1 MSHNRN
7 KYEKARRRLAAVTFL
22 SNISLDGSFKDTELC
37 QILDKS
43 SKTDKCD
50 SASKVK
56 NVANH
61 NEKDVTRHKIRSG
74 TKMPQCSPLHR
85 MGSDNHSLNSDSEF
99 AHMTPV
105 KNACNNSFRDRC
117 SSGNAELYKDRH
129 PSLRIRKTCTQ
140 EEKSSAES
148 LNFGNIFIQ
157 CRLRTSSTCIPENQT
172 YTKEFKLF
180 RGSKG
185 VSFKDERLAFTPS
198 QGVPCAIFSTIPYS
212 KTTRCARSDLRKDGV
227 RRRNTSG
234 PRPLSA
240 ITDNGVD
247 PFDLL
252 GLEREEHGQDISYSK
267 LLVPSRI
274 CTREQYRKMYEAD
287 FTDKAS
293 WKVLNRHPHVIART
307 KLLTRHK
314 DKQWCFSYE
323 SAQRSTIASSPPH
336 SSIENKTFDWDE
348 EALLAQKY
356 GSAKVK
362 AVHYCPNVLDDPE
375 LIAGKHRTLLTFTS
389 YMTSIIDYVRPQ
401 DLKKELND
409 KFREKFP
416 HIKLTLSKLRSI
428 KKEMRKIAKHDSGG
442 IDLLSVAQAY
452 VYFEKL
458 ILANLINKDNRKL
471 CAGACLLLSAKLNDV
486 KGEMLKALIERIE
499 TTFRVNRKDLMKFE
513 FAVLVALEFGL
524 HVPPYEVFP
533 HYQRLL
539 HDS

>member
-1 MSHNRN
+1 MSLNRN

-22 SNISLDGSFKDTELC
+22 SNISLDGSFKDTELRN
-37 QILDKS
+37 ILNNSKS
-43 SKTDKCD
+43 EKCD
-50 SASKVK
+50 G
-56 NVANH
+56 
-61 NEKDVTRHKIRSG
+61 G
-74 TKMPQCSPLHR
+74 TKAKDAQNNYGDNNRNRTKLTNPSPVPKIN
-85 MGSDNHSLNSDSEF
+85 GDNNSLSSDSEQPN
-99 AHMTPV
+99 HTPI
-105 KNACNNSFRDRC
+105 KGTNSQYRERC
-117 SSGNAELYKDRH
+117 SSGNTDLVRDKH
-129 PSLRIRKTCTQ
+129 SSVKVRKIPGIAQ
-140 EEKSSAES
+140 EEKSSSES
-148 LNFGNIFIQ
+148 LNFGRF
-157 CRLRTSSTCIPENQT
+157 RTSSIVISEKHN
-172 YTKEFKLF
+172 YLKEFRVIKAT
-180 RGSKG
+180 KG
-185 VSFKDERLAFTPS
+185 VSFKDERLAFTPF
-198 QGVPCAIFSTIPYS
+198 QGVPCVLFSIIPYS
-212 KTTRCARSDLRKDGV
+212 KTTKTNRSDLRKDGV

-240 ITDNGVD
+240 ITDNGID

-252 GLEREEHGQDISYSK
+252 GLEKEENGQDISYSK
-267 LLVPSRI
+267 LLVPSRVF
-274 CTREQYRKMYEAD
+274 TREQYRKMYEGDYA
-287 FTDKAS
+287 DKAT
-293 WKVLNRHPHVIART
+293 WKILNRHPHVIAR
-307 KLLTRHK
+307 
-314 DKQWCFSYE
+314 CFSYE
-323 SAQRSTIASSPPH
+323 SSQRTTTASSPPH
-336 SSIENKTFDWDE
+336 SSIETKTFDWDE
-348 EALLAQKY
+348 GAILAQKY
-356 GSAKVK
+356 
-362 AVHYCPNVLDDPE
+362 VHYCPNVLDDPE

-428 KKEMRKIAKHDSGG
+428 KKEMRKIAKYDNGG

-486 KGEMLKALIERIE
+486 KGEMLKALLERIE
-499 TTFRVNRKDLMKFE
+499 TTFRLNRKDLIKFE

>member
-1 MSHNRN
+1 MFNNRF

-22 SNISLDGSFKDTELC
+22 SNISLDGTIKGTDLVHLAEKSLKTEKA
-37 QILDKS
+37 DVG
-43 SKTDKCD
+43 D
-50 SASKVK
+50 SNTEHDELK
-56 NVANH
+56 NNSC
-61 NEKDVTRHKIRSG
+61 NRQKKI
-74 TKMPQCSPLHR
+74 QVSPLHR
-85 MGSDNHSLNSDSEF
+85 LGADNHSLSSDSELTNTI
-99 AHMTPV
+99 TPV
-105 KNACNNSFRDRC
+105 KSNINTFRERC
-117 SSGNAELYKDRH
+117 ASGNTDSFKDKQASGRVKKGH
-129 PSLRIRKTCTQ
+129 LVSVTGVTTDD
-140 EEKSSAES
+140 KSSTES
-148 LNFGNIFIQ
+148 LNFGRIRNVNN
-157 CRLRTSSTCIPENQT
+157 CIPENHS
-172 YTKEFKLF
+172 KEL
-180 RGSKG
+180 RLVRPSKG
-185 VSFKDERLAFTPS
+185 VSFRDERLAFAPS
-198 QGVPCAIFSTIPYS
+198 QGVPCVVFSTIPYS
-212 KTTRCARSDLRKDGV
+212 KTVRNPRSDLRKDGV

-252 GLEREEHGQDISYSK
+252 GLEREENGQDISYSK
-267 LLVPSRI
+267 LLVPSRV
-274 CTREQYRKMYEAD
+274 CTREQYKKMYEGD
-287 FTDKAS
+287 FTDKS
-293 WKVLNRHPHVIART
+293 NWKILNRHPHVIAR
-307 KLLTRHK
+307 
-314 DKQWCFSYE
+314 CFSYE
-323 SAQRSTIASSPPH
+323 SSQRTTMAASPPH
-336 SSIENKTFDWDE
+336 SSVEMKTFDWDE
-348 EALLAQKY
+348 GTLISQKY
-356 GSAKVK
+356 
-362 AVHYCPNVLDDPE
+362 VHYCPNVLDDPE

-428 KKEMRKIAKHDSGG
+428 KKEMRKIAKHDGGG

-486 KGEMLKALIERIE
+486 KGETLKALIERIE
-499 TTFRVNRKDLMKFE
+499 TTFRVNRKDLMRFE

>member
-1 MSHNRN
+1 MTSNRS

-22 SNISLDGSFKDTELC
+22 SNISLDGTFKDTELA
-37 QILDKS
+37 QIAEKS
-43 SKTDKCD
+43 LKIDKTDAVRD
-50 SASKVK
+50 V
-56 NVANH
+56 H
-61 NEKDVTRHKIRSG
+61 NEKEVTLRNGVRPRSKG
-74 TKMPQCSPLHR
+74 PQASPVHR
-85 MGSDNHSLNSDSEF
+85 LGADNHSLSSDSELT
-99 AHMTPV
+99 ATVTPV
-105 KNACNNSFRDRC
+105 KSSATHAFRERC
-117 SSGNAELYKDRH
+117 STGNTDSFKDKH
-129 PSLRIRKTCTQ
+129 PATKTKKGHLVSLTGATTDDR
-140 EEKSSAES
+140 SSSES
-148 LNFGNIFIQ
+148 LNFGRF
-157 CRLRTSSTCIPENQT
+157 RSSNTCIPENHLVN
-172 YTKEFKLF
+172 KEVRLV
-180 RGSKG
+180 RATRG
-185 VSFKDERLAFTPS
+185 VSFKDERLAFAPS
-198 QGVPCAIFSTIPYS
+198 QGVPCVVFSTIPYS
-212 KTTRCARSDLRKDGV
+212 KTIRSVRTDLRKDGV

-234 PRPLSA
+234 PRPLSS

-252 GLEREEHGQDISYSK
+252 GLEKEENGQDISYSK
-267 LLVPSRI
+267 LLVPSRV
-274 CTREQYRKMYEAD
+274 CTREQYKKMYEGD

-293 WKVLNRHPHVIART
+293 WKILNRHPHVIAR
-307 KLLTRHK
+307 
-314 DKQWCFSYE
+314 CFSYE
-323 SAQRSTIASSPPH
+323 SSQRTTMASSPPH
-336 SSIENKTFDWDE
+336 STVEMKTFDWDE
-348 EALLAQKY
+348 GSLLSQKF
-356 GSAKVK
+356 
-362 AVHYCPNVLDDPE
+362 VHYCPNVLDDPE

-428 KKEMRKIAKHDSGG
+428 KKEMRKIAKHDNGG

-499 TTFRVNRKDLMKFE
+499 TTFRVNRKDLMRFE

>member
-1 MSHNRN
+1 MSSNRN

-22 SNISLDGSFKDTELC
+22 SNISLDGSFKDTELVK
-37 QILDKS
+37 ISDKS
-43 SKTDKCD
+43 AKSEKSDLVIKSDSKDIVVRNNVQNKNKVPQSSPVHRLGTD
-50 SASKVK
+50 
-56 NVANH
+56 N
-61 NEKDVTRHKIRSG
+61 
-74 TKMPQCSPLHR
+74 Q
-85 MGSDNHSLNSDSEF
+85 SLSSDSE
-99 AHMTPV
+99 HTNITPV
-105 KNACNNSFRDRC
+105 KGHVFRDRC
-117 SSGNAELYKDRH
+117 PSVNTESFKEKHSSRIKKNHIITAED
-129 PSLRIRKTCTQ
+129 
-140 EEKSSAES
+140 KSSSES
-148 LNFGNIFIQ
+148 LNFGRF
-157 CRLRTSSTCIPENQT
+157 RSSSICIPENPLQNEVRVVRAT
-172 YTKEFKLF
+172 
-180 RGSKG
+180 KG
-185 VSFKDERLAFTPS
+185 VAFRDERLALVPP
-198 QGVPCAIFSTIPYS
+198 QGVPCVIFSTIPYS
-212 KTTRCARSDLRKDGV
+212 KTIRSARADLRKDGV

-252 GLEREEHGQDISYSK
+252 GLEREETGQDISYSK
-267 LLVPSRI
+267 LLVPSRV
-274 CTREQYRKMYEAD
+274 CTREQYRKMYEGD
-287 FTDKAS
+287 FSDKSS
-293 WKVLNRHPHVIART
+293 WKLSNRHPHVIART

-314 DKQWCFSYE
+314 DKKWCFSYE
-323 SAQRSTIASSPPH
+323 SSQRTNVASSPPH
-336 SSIENKTFDWDE
+336 SSVEIKSFDWDE
-348 EALLAQKY
+348 GSILAQKY
-356 GSAKVK
+356 VQ
-362 AVHYCPNVLDDPE
+362 YCPNVLDDPE

-416 HIKLTLSKLRSI
+416 HIKLTLSKLRSL

-442 IDLLSVAQAY
+442 VDLLSVAQAY

-499 TTFRVNRKDLMKFE
+499 TTFRVNRKDLMKCE

>member
-1 MSHNRN
+1 MSYNRN

-22 SNISLDGSFKDTELC
+22 SNISLDGSFMDTELC
-37 QILDKS
+37 KIVDKKS

-50 SASKVK
+50 SARETQ
-56 NVANH
+56 NYN
-61 NEKDVTRHKIRSG
+61 KDASRNSAWNKI
-74 TKMPQCSPLHR
+74 KPQTSPIQR
-85 MGSDNHSLNSDSEF
+85 FGGDNNSISSDSEQ
-99 AHMTPV
+99 AAVTPV
-105 KNACNNSFRDRC
+105 KGLNSSYRERC
-117 SSGNAELYKDRH
+117 SSEGFKDRRS
-129 PSLRIRKTCTQ
+129 SLRARKVVAITQ
-140 EEKSSAES
+140 DDKSSSES
-148 LNFGNIFIQ
+148 LNFGRF
-157 CRLRTSSTCIPENQT
+157 RTSSTCIPENS
-172 YTKEFKLF
+172 YNKEIRMVK
-180 RGSKG
+180 STKG
-185 VSFKDERLAFTPS
+185 VSFKDERLAFAPT
-198 QGVPCAIFSTIPYS
+198 QGVPCVLFSTIPYS
-212 KTTRCARSDLRKDGV
+212 KTVRGVRTDLRKDGV

-240 ITDNGVD
+240 ITDNGID
-247 PFDLL
+247 PFDLM
-252 GLEREEHGQDISYSK
+252 GLEKEENGQEISYSK
-267 LLVPSRI
+267 LLIPSRV
-274 CTREQYRKMYEAD
+274 CTREQYKKMYEGDYA
-287 FTDKAS
+287 DKAS
-293 WKVLNRHPHVIART
+293 WKILNRHPHVIAR
-307 KLLTRHK
+307 
-314 DKQWCFSYE
+314 CFSYE
-323 SAQRSTIASSPPH
+323 SSQRATVASSPPH
-336 SSIENKTFDWDE
+336 SSVETKTFDWDE
-348 EALLAQKY
+348 GTLLSQKY
-356 GSAKVK
+356 
-362 AVHYCPNVLDDPE
+362 VHYSPNVLDDPE

-428 KKEMRKIAKHDSGG
+428 KKEMRKIAKHDNGG

-499 TTFRVNRKDLMKFE
+499 TTFRVNKKDLIKFE

>member
-1 MSHNRN
+1 MSNNRN

-22 SNISLDGSFKDTELC
+22 SNISLDGKIKDTSIAQIADRKSKIDKPDCGGKPIDVHKEKDVSQRNSIRNKNKVPQLSPVHRAGADNHSISSDSEYTTIITPVKGMNASFRERCPSANTESFKDKHTSRSRKNHIVSLAGVNTD
-37 QILDKS
+37 DKS
-43 SKTDKCD
+43 ST
-50 SASKVK
+50 
-56 NVANH
+56 
-61 NEKDVTRHKIRSG
+61 
-74 TKMPQCSPLHR
+74 
-85 MGSDNHSLNSDSEF
+85 
-99 AHMTPV
+99 
-105 KNACNNSFRDRC
+105 
-117 SSGNAELYKDRH
+117 
-129 PSLRIRKTCTQ
+129 
-140 EEKSSAES
+140 ES
-148 LNFGNIFIQ
+148 LNFGRF
-157 CRLRTSSTCIPENQT
+157 RTSNTCIPENALV
-172 YTKEFKLF
+172 KEVRLV
-180 RGSKG
+180 RATKG
-185 VSFKDERLAFTPS
+185 VSFKDERLALVPG
-198 QGVPCAIFSTIPYS
+198 QGAPCLIFSTIPYS
-212 KTTRCARSDLRKDGV
+212 KTIRSARSDLRKDGV

-234 PRPLSA
+234 PRPLSS

-247 PFDLL
+247 PFDQL
-252 GLEREEHGQDISYSK
+252 GLEKEENGQEISYSK
-267 LLVPSRI
+267 LLIPAKVY
-274 CTREQYRKMYEAD
+274 TREQYKKMYEGD
-287 FTDKAS
+287 FTEKAN
-293 WKVLNRHPHVIART
+293 WKVINRHPHVIART

-314 DKQWCFSYE
+314 DKKWCFSYE
-323 SAQRSTIASSPPH
+323 SSQRTAIPSSPPH
-336 SSIENKTFDWDE
+336 SSVDIKSFDWDE
-348 EALLAQKY
+348 GTLLAQKY
-356 GSAKVK
+356 
-362 AVHYCPNVLDDPE
+362 VHYCPNVLDDPE

-486 KGEMLKALIERIE
+486 KGESLKALIERIE
-499 TTFRVNRKDLMKFE
+499 TTFRVNRKDLMRFE

>member
-1 MSHNRN
+1 MSNHHN

-22 SNISLDGSFKDTELC
+22 SNISLDGTFRDTEPFH
-37 QILDKS
+37 ITESIKKHD
-43 SKTDKCD
+43 KTDGHAYD
-50 SASKVK
+50 QLVISK
-56 NVANH
+56 NFGGN
-61 NEKDVTRHKIRSG
+61 RSKG
-74 TKMPQCSPLHR
+74 TQLSPEHHI
-85 MGSDNHSLNSDSEF
+85 GSENQYHSSDSELNNIV
-99 AHMTPV
+99 TPV
-105 KNACNNSFRDRC
+105 KSSVNQSFRERC
-117 SSGNAELYKDRH
+117 SSGNTDSFKDKYHLNRSRKG
-129 PSLRIRKTCTQ
+129 PIVSLPGINGDD
-140 EEKSSAES
+140 KSSTES
-148 LNFGNIFIQ
+148 LNFG
-157 CRLRTSSTCIPENQT
+157 RLRTSSSCLPDKHALA
-172 YTKEFKLF
+172 KEVRLV
-180 RGSKG
+180 RSTKG
-185 VSFKDERLAFTPS
+185 VTFKDERLAFALA
-198 QGVPCAIFSTIPYS
+198 QGVPCVVFSTIPYS
-212 KTTRCARSDLRKDGV
+212 KTIRNVRSDLRKDGV

-234 PRPLSA
+234 PRPLSS

-252 GLEREEHGQDISYSK
+252 GLEREELGQDISYSK
-267 LLVPSRI
+267 LLIPSRV
-274 CTREQYRKMYEAD
+274 CTREQYKKMYEGD
-287 FTDKAS
+287 FIDKAN
-293 WKVLNRHPHVIART
+293 WKIINRHPHVIART

-314 DKQWCFSYE
+314 DKKWCFSYE
-323 SAQRSTIASSPPH
+323 SSQRTTLASSPPH
-336 SSIENKTFDWDE
+336 SSSEIKTFDWDDGT
-348 EALLAQKY
+348 LLSKKY
-356 GSAKVK
+356 
-362 AVHYCPNVLDDPE
+362 VHYSPNVLDDPE

-428 KKEMRKIAKHDSGG
+428 KKEMRKIAKHDNGG

-499 TTFRVNRKDLMKFE
+499 TTFRVNKKDLIRFE

-539 HDS
+539 HES

>member
-1 MSHNRN
+1 MSNNRN

-22 SNISLDGSFKDTELC
+22 SNISLDGKIRDTELA
-37 QILDKS
+37 QVVNKTSRYD
-43 SKTDKCD
+43 KTD
-50 SASKVK
+50 SAPKTVDGNK
-56 NVANH
+56 D
-61 NEKDVTRHKIRSG
+61 KDVTLRNSVRNKS
-74 TKMPQCSPLHR
+74 KVPQSSPVHR
-85 MGSDNHSLNSDSEF
+85 VGNDTHSLSSDSE
-99 AHMTPV
+99 HTTTITPV
-105 KNACNNSFRDRC
+105 KAVNSSFIRERC
-117 SSGNAELYKDRH
+117 SSGTTESFKDKHASFKSRKNHIVSLTGANADD
-129 PSLRIRKTCTQ
+129 
-140 EEKSSAES
+140 KSSSES
-148 LNFGNIFIQ
+148 LNFGRF
-157 CRLRTSSTCIPENQT
+157 RTSSTCIPENHALV
-172 YTKEFKLF
+172 KEVRLV
-180 RGSKG
+180 RPTKG
-185 VSFKDERLAFTPS
+185 VSFKDERLAIVPG
-198 QGVPCAIFSTIPYS
+198 QGVPCVIFSTIPYS
-212 KTTRCARSDLRKDGV
+212 KTVRNARSDLRKDGV

-234 PRPLSA
+234 PRPLSS

-252 GLEREEHGQDISYSK
+252 GLEKEENGQEISYSK
-267 LLVPSRI
+267 LLVPSKV
-274 CTREQYRKMYEAD
+274 CTREQYKKMYEGD
-287 FTDKAS
+287 FTEKSS
-293 WKVLNRHPHVIART
+293 WKIANRHPHVIAR
-307 KLLTRHK
+307 
-314 DKQWCFSYE
+314 CFSYE
-323 SAQRSTIASSPPH
+323 SSQRTAIPSSPPH
-336 SSIENKTFDWDE
+336 SSVDIKSFDWDE
-348 EALLAQKY
+348 GTLLSQKY
-356 GSAKVK
+356 LQ
-362 AVHYCPNVLDDPE
+362 YCPNVLDDPE

-486 KGEMLKALIERIE
+486 KGEALKSLIERIE
-499 TTFRVNRKDLMKFE
+499 TTFRVNRKDLMRFE

>member
-1 MSHNRN
+1 MSYNRN

-37 QILDKS
+37 KIVDKS
-43 SKTDKCD
+43 SKGDKCD
-50 SASKVK
+50 SKDTQ
-56 NVANH
+56 NYNH
-61 NEKDVTRHKIRSG
+61 KDSYRYSTSYKLKPHTSPVQRFSG
-74 TKMPQCSPLHR
+74 
-85 MGSDNHSLNSDSEF
+85 DNNSISSDSEQTTV
-99 AHMTPV
+99 TPI
-105 KNACNNSFRDRC
+105 KGGINSSYRERC
-117 SSGNAELYKDRH
+117 SSGNTEIFRDRH
-129 PSLRIRKTCTQ
+129 CSLRARKIVAITQ
-140 EEKSSAES
+140 DDKSSSES
-148 LNFGNIFIQ
+148 LNFGRF
-157 CRLRTSSTCIPENQT
+157 RTSNTCIPEKS
-172 YTKEFKLF
+172 YDKEIRMMK
-180 RGSKG
+180 STKG
-185 VSFKDERLAFTPS
+185 VSFKDERLAFAPA
-198 QGVPCAIFSTIPYS
+198 QGVPCVLFSTIPYS
-212 KTTRCARSDLRKDGV
+212 KTIKGARADLRKEGG

-240 ITDNGVD
+240 ITDNGID
-247 PFDLL
+247 PFDLM
-252 GLEREEHGQDISYSK
+252 GLEKEENGQEISYSK
-267 LLVPSRI
+267 LLIPSRV
-274 CTREQYRKMYEAD
+274 CTREQYKKMYGGD
-287 FTDKAS
+287 YTDKSS
-293 WKVLNRHPHVIART
+293 WKIMNRQPHVIAR
-307 KLLTRHK
+307 
-314 DKQWCFSYE
+314 CFSYE
-323 SAQRSTIASSPPH
+323 SSQRATVASSPPH
-336 SSIENKTFDWDE
+336 SSVENKSFDWDE
-348 EALLAQKY
+348 GTILSQKY
-356 GSAKVK
+356 VQ
-362 AVHYCPNVLDDPE
+362 YTPNVLDDPE

-428 KKEMRKIAKHDSGG
+428 KKEMRKIAKHDNGG

-486 KGEMLKALIERIE
+486 KGEMMKALIERIE
-499 TTFRVNRKDLMKFE
+499 TTFRVNKKDLIKFE

>member
-1 MSHNRN
+1 MSHNNRN

-37 QILDKS
+37 QILDIKYNS
-43 SKTDKCD
+43 DKCD
-50 SASKVK
+50 GSKLK
-56 NVANH
+56 NIPNH
-61 NEKDVTRHKIRSG
+61 YEKDTTRSKNRNA
-74 TKMPQCSPLHR
+74 KMPQCSPAHNNDNQSIT
-85 MGSDNHSLNSDSEF
+85 SDPEY
-99 AHMTPV
+99 AHVTPIKGV
-105 KNACNNSFRDRC
+105 SNNLIRERC
-117 SSGNAELYKDRH
+117 SSGNTDLFKDRH
-129 PSLRIRKTCTQ
+129 LSLRGRKTCTQ
-140 EEKSSAES
+140 DEKSSLES
-148 LNFGNIFIQ
+148 LTFG
-157 CRLRTSSTCIPENQT
+157 RLRTSSTCIPENQT
-172 YTKEFKLF
+172 YIKELKLMK
-180 RGSKG
+180 GTKG
-185 VSFKDERLAFTPS
+185 VTFKDERLVFAPT
-198 QGVPCAIFSTIPYS
+198 QGVPCALFSTIPYS
-212 KTTRCARSDLRKDGV
+212 KTARSARSDLRKDGV

-267 LLVPSRI
+267 LLVPSRV
-274 CTREQYRKMYEAD
+274 CTREQYRKMCEAD

-293 WKVLNRHPHVIART
+293 WKVINRHPHVIART

-314 DKQWCFSYE
+314 DKKWCFSYE

-336 SSIENKTFDWDE
+336 SSIETKTFDWDE
-348 EALLAQKY
+348 EIILAQKY
-356 GSAKVK
+356 VSKK
-362 AVHYCPNVLDDPE
+362 IQYSPNVLDDPE

-428 KKEMRKIAKHDSGG
+428 KKEMRKIAKHDCGG

-499 TTFRVNRKDLMKFE
+499 TTFRLNRKDLIKFE

-524 HVPPYEVFP
+524 HVPPHEVFP

>member
-1 MSHNRN
+1 MSNNRN

-22 SNISLDGSFKDTELC
+22 SNISLDGTFKDTEVVKLVAKSSGC
-37 QILDKS
+37 DKSDIEAIDTNNEGLIKNTSRNRQKKTQISPVHRLGADTHSLSSDSDITNTVSPVKSNINVLKERCASGNTDSFKDKHSSGRVKKGHLVSLSGVTTDDKS
-43 SKTDKCD
+43 S
-50 SASKVK
+50 S
-56 NVANH
+56 
-61 NEKDVTRHKIRSG
+61 
-74 TKMPQCSPLHR
+74 
-85 MGSDNHSLNSDSEF
+85 
-99 AHMTPV
+99 
-105 KNACNNSFRDRC
+105 
-117 SSGNAELYKDRH
+117 
-129 PSLRIRKTCTQ
+129 
-140 EEKSSAES
+140 ES
-148 LNFGNIFIQ
+148 LNFGRF
-157 CRLRTSSTCIPENQT
+157 RTSSNCIPENH
-172 YTKEFKLF
+172 TKEVRLV
-180 RGSKG
+180 RASKG
-185 VSFKDERLAFTPS
+185 VSFRDERLAFAPS
-198 QGVPCAIFSTIPYS
+198 QGVPCVVFSTIPYS
-212 KTTRCARSDLRKDGV
+212 KTVRNPRSDLRKDGV

-240 ITDNGVD
+240 ITDSGVD

-252 GLEREEHGQDISYSK
+252 GLEREENGQDISYSK
-267 LLVPSRI
+267 LLVPSRV
-274 CTREQYRKMYEAD
+274 CTREQYKKMYEGD
-287 FTDKAS
+287 FTDKS
-293 WKVLNRHPHVIART
+293 NWKILNRHPHVIART

-314 DKQWCFSYE
+314 DKKWCFSYE
-323 SAQRSTIASSPPH
+323 SSQRTTMAASPPH
-336 SSIENKTFDWDE
+336 TSVDVKSFDWE
-348 EALLAQKY
+348 EGTLLSQKY
-356 GSAKVK
+356 L
-362 AVHYCPNVLDDPE
+362 HYCPNVLDDPE

-428 KKEMRKIAKHDSGG
+428 KKEMRKIAKHDGGG

-486 KGEMLKALIERIE
+486 KGETLKALIERIE
-499 TTFRVNRKDLMKFE
+499 TTFRVNRKDLMRFE

>member
-1 MSHNRN
+1 MSNHRN

-22 SNISLDGSFKDTELC
+22 SNISLDGTFKDTELC
-37 QILDKS
+37 HV
-43 SKTDKCD
+43 
-50 SASKVK
+50 VK
-56 NVANH
+56 K
-61 NEKDVTRHKIRSG
+61 NEKSD
-74 TKMPQCSPLHR
+74 TKAVELVNGVVKDKGHESVRRKAPQSPAHR
-85 MGSDNHSLNSDSEF
+85 VIDNHSVSSDSDPNTSI
-99 AHMTPV
+99 TPV
-105 KNACNNSFRDRC
+105 KAVTNHVFRERC
-117 SSGNAELYKDRH
+117 SSGNQESFKEKLAGARTKKVHLS
-129 PSLRIRKTCTQ
+129 SLTGINIDD
-140 EEKSSAES
+140 KSSSES
-148 LNFGNIFIQ
+148 LNFGRF
-157 CRLRTSSTCIPENQT
+157 RTSSTCIPENQVH
-172 YTKEFKLF
+172 TKEL
-180 RGSKG
+180 RCIRPLTKG
-185 VSFKDERLAFTPS
+185 VSFRNERLAFAPGL
-198 QGVPCAIFSTIPYS
+198 GVPCVIFSTIPYS
-212 KTTRCARSDLRKDGV
+212 KTVRNPRSDHRKDGG

-234 PRPLSA
+234 SARPLSA

-252 GLEREEHGQDISYSK
+252 GLEKEENGQDISYSK
-267 LLVPSRI
+267 LLVPSRV
-274 CTREQYRKMYEAD
+274 CTREQYRKMYEGD
-287 FTDKAS
+287 FSDKAS
-293 WKVLNRHPHVIART
+293 WKMMNRHPHVIART

-314 DKQWCFSYE
+314 DKKWCFSYE
-323 SAQRSTIASSPPH
+323 SSQRPQMAASPPL
-336 SSIENKTFDWDE
+336 STVDNKTFDWE
-348 EALLAQKY
+348 EASLLTPKY
-356 GSAKVK
+356 VQ
-362 AVHYCPNVLDDPE
+362 YCPNVLDDPE

-416 HIKLTLSKLRSI
+416 HLKLTLSKLRSI

-458 ILANLINKDNRKL
+458 ILANLITKDNRKL

-486 KGEMLKALIERIE
+486 KGDTLKALIERIE

>member
-1 MSHNRN
+1 MSYNRN

-37 QILDKS
+37 QMIDKKS
-43 SKTDKCD
+43 TKSDKCD
-50 SASKVK
+50 CEPKVIDIQ
-56 NVANH
+56 NH
-61 NEKDVTRHKIRSG
+61 NHKDVLRNSVRVRTKVPQATSPVQKSG
-74 TKMPQCSPLHR
+74 
-85 MGSDNHSLNSDSEF
+85 GDNHSLSSDSEPVTV
-99 AHMTPV
+99 TPV
-105 KNACNNSFRDRC
+105 KGATNHFIRDRC
-117 SSGNAELYKDRH
+117 SSGNTDLFKERH
-129 PSLRIRKTCTQ
+129 SSVRGRKGAGITQ
-140 EEKSSAES
+140 DDKSSSES
-148 LNFGNIFIQ
+148 LNFGRF
-157 CRLRTSSTCIPENQT
+157 RTSSTCIPESSYN
-172 YTKEFKLF
+172 KEL
-180 RGSKG
+180 RLIRSAKG
-185 VSFKDERLAFTPS
+185 VSFKDERLAFAPARD
-198 QGVPCAIFSTIPYS
+198 GVPCVLFSTIPYS
-212 KTTRCARSDLRKDGV
+212 KTIKSVRSDLRKEGV

-240 ITDNGVD
+240 ITDNGMD

-252 GLEREEHGQDISYSK
+252 GLEREENGQDISYSK
-267 LLVPSRI
+267 LLIPSRI
-274 CTREQYRKMYEAD
+274 CTREQYKKMYEGDFAD
-287 FTDKAS
+287 KTT
-293 WKVLNRHPHVIART
+293 WKIINRHPHVIAR
-307 KLLTRHK
+307 
-314 DKQWCFSYE
+314 CFSYE
-323 SAQRSTIASSPPH
+323 SSQRSTIAASPPH
-336 SSIENKTFDWDE
+336 SSIETKTFDWDE
-348 EALLAQKY
+348 AAIISQKY
-356 GSAKVK
+356 
-362 AVHYCPNVLDDPE
+362 VHYCPNVLDDPE

-428 KKEMRKIAKHDSGG
+428 KKEMRKIAKHDTGG

-486 KGEMLKALIERIE
+486 KGEMLKSLIERIE
-499 TTFRVNRKDLMKFE
+499 TTFRVNKKDLFKFE

>member
-1 MSHNRN
+1 MTSNRS

-22 SNISLDGSFKDTELC
+22 SNISLDGTFKDTELA
-37 QILDKS
+37 QIAEKS
-43 SKTDKCD
+43 LKIDKTDAVRD
-50 SASKVK
+50 V
-56 NVANH
+56 H
-61 NEKDVTRHKIRSG
+61 NEKEVTLRNGVRPRSKG
-74 TKMPQCSPLHR
+74 PQASPVHR
-85 MGSDNHSLNSDSEF
+85 LGADNHSLSSDSELT
-99 AHMTPV
+99 ATVTPV
-105 KNACNNSFRDRC
+105 KSSATHAFRERC
-117 SSGNAELYKDRH
+117 STGNTDSFKDKH
-129 PSLRIRKTCTQ
+129 PATKTKKGHLVSLTGATTDDR
-140 EEKSSAES
+140 SSSES
-148 LNFGNIFIQ
+148 LNFGRF
-157 CRLRTSSTCIPENQT
+157 RSSNTCIPENHLVN
-172 YTKEFKLF
+172 KEVRLV
-180 RGSKG
+180 RATRG
-185 VSFKDERLAFTPS
+185 VSFKDERLAFAPS
-198 QGVPCAIFSTIPYS
+198 QGVPCVVFSTIPYS
-212 KTTRCARSDLRKDGV
+212 KTIRSVRTDLRKDGV

-234 PRPLSA
+234 PRPLSS

-252 GLEREEHGQDISYSK
+252 GLEKEENGQDISYSK
-267 LLVPSRI
+267 LLVPSRV
-274 CTREQYRKMYEAD
+274 CTREQYKKMYEGD

-293 WKVLNRHPHVIART
+293 WKILNRHPHVIART

-314 DKQWCFSYE
+314 DKKWCFSYE
-323 SAQRSTIASSPPH
+323 SSQRTTMASSPPH
-336 SSIENKTFDWDE
+336 STVEMKTFDWDE
-348 EALLAQKY
+348 GSLLSQKF
-356 GSAKVK
+356 
-362 AVHYCPNVLDDPE
+362 VHYCPNVLDDPE

-428 KKEMRKIAKHDSGG
+428 KKEMRKIAKHDNGG

-499 TTFRVNRKDLMKFE
+499 TTFRVNRKDLMRFE

>member
-1 MSHNRN
+1 MASHRN

-22 SNISLDGSFKDTELC
+22 SNISLDGKIRDPEVV
-37 QILDKS
+37 QIVEKTPKND
-43 SKTDKCD
+43 KTD
-50 SASKVK
+50 SAAKAIDIPKDKEVTLRNSVRNK
-56 NVANH
+56 NKAPH
-61 NEKDVTRHKIRSG
+61 S
-74 TKMPQCSPLHR
+74 SPVHR
-85 MGSDNHSLNSDSEF
+85 LGADNHSLSSDSE
-99 AHMTPV
+99 HTNTVTPV
-105 KNACNNSFRDRC
+105 KGGNASFIRERC
-117 SSGNAELYKDRH
+117 SSGNTESFKDKHGSSR
-129 PSLRIRKTCTQ
+129 SRKSHLVALTGANADD
-140 EEKSSAES
+140 KSSSES
-148 LNFGNIFIQ
+148 LNFGKF
-157 CRLRTSSTCIPENQT
+157 RTSNTCIPEHHAL
-172 YTKEFKLF
+172 TKEV
-180 RGSKG
+180 RMVRPTKG
-185 VSFKDERLAFTPS
+185 VSFRDERLAIVPG
-198 QGVPCAIFSTIPYS
+198 QGAPCVIFSTIPYS
-212 KTTRCARSDLRKDGV
+212 KTIRNARSDLRKDGV

-240 ITDNGVD
+240 ITDNGMD

-252 GLEREEHGQDISYSK
+252 GLEKEENGQEISYSK
-267 LLVPSRI
+267 LLVPSKV
-274 CTREQYRKMYEAD
+274 CTREQYKKMYEGD
-287 FTDKAS
+287 FTEKAN
-293 WKVLNRHPHVIART
+293 WKIVNRHPHVIART

-314 DKQWCFSYE
+314 DKKWCFSYE
-323 SAQRSTIASSPPH
+323 SSQRTAIPSSPPH
-336 SSIENKTFDWDE
+336 SSVDIKSFDWDE
-348 EALLAQKY
+348 GTLLSQKY
-356 GSAKVK
+356 VQ
-362 AVHYCPNVLDDPE
+362 YCPNVLDDPE

-442 IDLLSVAQAY
+442 VDLLSVAQAY

-486 KGEMLKALIERIE
+486 KGEALKALIERIE
-499 TTFRVNRKDLMKFE
+499 TTFRVNRKDLMRFE

>member
-1 MSHNRN
+1 MSANRN
-7 KYEKARRRLAAVTFL
+7 KYERARRRLAAVTFL
-22 SNISLDGSFKDTELC
+22 SNISLDGTFKDTQPC
-37 QILDKS
+37 QFLE
-43 SKTDKCD
+43 KTLKINKCD
-50 SASKVK
+50 TELR
-56 NVANH
+56 NGDTCRNI
-61 NEKDVTRHKIRSG
+61 EKDIIIRSSVRSHKI
-74 TKMPQCSPLHR
+74 PQSSQANL
-85 MGSDNHSLNSDSEF
+85 MGGDNNSLSSDSDL
-99 AHMTPV
+99 APATPI
-105 KNACNNSFRDRC
+105 KIGGNYSFRERC
-117 SSGNAELYKDRH
+117 QSGNADLYKDKHSSFRSRKIH
-129 PSLRIRKTCTQ
+129 LPSSINQ
-140 EEKSSAES
+140 EEKSSTES
-148 LNFGNIFIQ
+148 LNTGRF
-157 CRLRTSSTCIPENQT
+157 RTSNTCIPENHLLA
-172 YTKEFKLF
+172 KEV
-180 RGSKG
+180 RVVRPSKG
-185 VSFKDERLAFTPS
+185 VTFRDERLAIAPS
-198 QGVPCAIFSTIPYS
+198 QGVPCALYSTIPYS
-212 KTTRCARSDLRKDGV
+212 KTIRNARSDIRKDGV

-240 ITDNGVD
+240 ITDNGMD

-252 GLEREEHGQDISYSK
+252 GLERAENGQDVSYSK
-267 LLVPSRI
+267 LLVPTRV
-274 CTREQYRKMYEAD
+274 CTREQYRKMYD
-287 FTDKAS
+287 SDMNDKTS
-293 WKVLNRHPHVIART
+293 WKILNRHPHVIAR
-307 KLLTRHK
+307 
-314 DKQWCFSYE
+314 CFSYE
-323 SAQRSTIASSPPH
+323 SSQRSTAIASSPPH
-336 SSIENKTFDWDE
+336 STIETKTFDWDE
-348 EALLAQKY
+348 GTLISPKF
-356 GSAKVK
+356 
-362 AVHYCPNVLDDPE
+362 VHYCPNILDDPE

-428 KKEMRKIAKHDSGG
+428 KKEMRKIAKHDCGG
-442 IDLLSVAQAY
+442 VDLLSVAQAY